1 MNDIFKELL
10 EKTEG
15 YAPEQKADL
24 QNMAETL
31 TAIGMLSTAD
41 LQQEVQDTLEHLPE
55 LRKERAAHLREN
67 AAGLTGKDK
76 ALVEKDAIRLEK
88 SAEKLVGPEVP
99 EQFRNRAALTELSFR
114 LKAKISG
121 VDQMMPELD
130 PDRLEKFDEA
140 MHHIESSLPA
150 TLSHADRHQVALY
163 ALATEIKN
171 TPDRN
176 FDLAVDSFYKNVVIK
191 EQDESGHMKN
201 VRMTGLSESF
211 IDKIIPEA
219 LHPGGSIKGNM
230 EPSAADLKRQQQLQK
245 IASNLPKL
253 AAEYL
258 KPQQYA
264 AYRVMIDNE
273 HLVNW
278 KIEKDGKL
286 HYRAVT
292 INKDDPN
299 NTISKIL
306 QRELE
311 YPNLRNAQLL
321 IENTVKKLGQLV
333 REHGTE
339 DIPLSPKAEERMKK
353 TTSEVLADPA
363 SKSLTSQKKA
373 EKGKGVG
380 I

>member
-24 QNMAETL
+24 QSMAETL

-67 AAGLTGKDK
+67 AVGLTGKDK
-76 ALVEKDAIRLEK
+76 ERIEKDAVRLEK

-114 LKAKISG
+114 LKAKIAG
-121 VDQMMPELD
+121 VDQMLPELD
-130 PDRLEKFDEA
+130 PVRLGKFDKA
-140 MHHIESSLPA
+140 MHHLESALPA

-171 TPDRN
+171 APNRD
-176 FDLAVDSFYKNVVIK
+176 FDQAVDSFYRNVVSK
-191 EQDESGHMKN
+191 EHAESGHKN
-201 VRMTGLSESF
+201 DARINELSESY
-211 IDKIIPEA
+211 IDKLIPEA
-219 LHPGGSIKGNM
+219 LHPGGSIKGTL
-230 EPSAADLKRQQQLQK
+230 EPSAAELQRQQQLQK

-292 INKDDPN
+292 LNKDDPE
-299 NTISKIL
+299 NTIPKML
-306 QRELE
+306 QRDLE

-321 IENTVKKLGQLV
+321 VENTVKKLSQLV

-339 DIPLSPKAEERMKK
+339 DIKLSPKAEERMKK

-363 SKSLTSQKKA
+363 SKSLTSQKK
-373 EKGKGVG
+373 GKGVG